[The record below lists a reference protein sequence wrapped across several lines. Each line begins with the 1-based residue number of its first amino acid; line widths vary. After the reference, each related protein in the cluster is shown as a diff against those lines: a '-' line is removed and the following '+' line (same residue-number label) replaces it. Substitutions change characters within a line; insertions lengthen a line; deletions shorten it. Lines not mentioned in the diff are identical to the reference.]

1 MKRDSYLRDLSSEH
15 HQALALARDIRK
27 VTAGDESSEQMIQHV
42 REVYRDELR
51 PHFDVEEQTILPAL
65 ADAGEQALVDRT
77 LLEHQQMAYLV
88 EHLDVDDNLARFAQA
103 LKEHVRFEERI
114 LFETCQEKLDQSTLA
129 LVVAHGSEGGSVAD

>member
-1 MKRDSYLRDLSSEH
+1 VKRDSYLRDLSSEH

-27 VTAGDESSEQMIQHV
+27 VTAGDESSDRMIQHV

-51 PHFDVEEQTILPAL
+51 PHFEVEEQAILPAL

-114 LFETCQEKLDQSTLA
+114 LFETCQQKLDQSTLA
-129 LVVAHGSEGGSVAD
+129 LVAAHGRDSQSMAD